1 MRPLTTNNTCLEIK
15 EPCLRLFRE
24 SNGRLYVSACDG
36 RGHLLTERNIRGN
49 VWSSVEG
56 GRPKERISNGL
67 SEISPSACIAGKRVM
82 LSTR

>member
-15 EPCLRLFRE
+15 DPCLRLFRE

-56 GRPKERISNGL
+56 GRGRARATKG
-67 SEISPSACIAGKRVM
+67 AH
-82 LSTR
+82 